1 MLLGLVPNKA
11 GNETRRASSNLKQLG
26 CCPIHITQL
35 RYTCQFLLQP
45 QQLLV
50 YTAGDLLQGG
60 CYRVHA
66 FAQAPSDMS
75 CVMTGA
81 TVSCAQ
87 LLDADKLF
95 VYSNGTSNI
104 VAQLTADSSHK
115 GIHKWAQLCIGR
127 FGKIMQQWLRSRR
140 CSSAFTLDCNIKYL

>member
-66 FAQAPSDMS
+66 FAQPQPSDRS
-75 CVMTGA
+75 CTMTGA
-81 TVSCAQ
+81 TVSCTR

-95 VYSNGTSNI
+95 VIQRQSIKHGSP
-104 VAQLTADSSHK
+104 VDSRFFSQRYNR
-115 GIHKWAQLCIGR
+115 WAPLCIH
-127 FGKIMQQWLRSRR
+127 KIMQQWLRSRR
-140 CSSAFTLDCNIKYL
+140 CSSAFTLDCHIKYL